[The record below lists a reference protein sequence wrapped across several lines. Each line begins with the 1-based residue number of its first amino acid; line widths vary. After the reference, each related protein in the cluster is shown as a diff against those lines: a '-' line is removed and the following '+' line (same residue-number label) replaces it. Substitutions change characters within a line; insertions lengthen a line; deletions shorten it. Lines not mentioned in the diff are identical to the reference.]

1 MIAIKAPEVQY
12 VAHRTARLYDG
23 PMLYGNQADWRGQST
38 KHGPAIGVVGAI
50 GTISAGLSAGGI
62 LGGVLIAGGVLGG
75 IGALTGN
82 KTLMAIGAV
91 TGFAGG
97 FISAGTGTFFNP
109 FAEGAG
115 PSVLS
120 KGFGDTFGSVFD
132 KIKSGLGITPTSLD
146 PAGSVV
152 SNATQSVADVAGN
165 AAKSIGG
172 GSLDDLLGAAGQ
184 SAASSAAGS
193 AVAGQAAA
201 SGGGGL
207 LGSLFS
213 SPGTGAM
220 LAGAASGAASGLLG
234 MDTQNANVDLAEA
247 RTDGER
253 QAQQIAAQRQQNM
266 QFQNTGNMPTVNKG
280 AQIYNQ
286 SPGNAQGRV
295 PVTMPDGTV
304 QLVSLEQYAAMKQ
317 NGGQA

>member
-12 VAHRTARLYDG
+12 VAHRTARLHDG
-23 PMLYGNQADWRGQST
+23 PMLYGNRIDWRGQST
-38 KHGPAIGVVGAI
+38 RHGPVMGVVGAI
-50 GTISAGLSAGGI
+50 GSISAGLSAGGI

-91 TGFAGG
+91 SSLAGG
-97 FISAGTGTFFNP
+97 FISADTGAFFNP
-109 FAEGAG
+109 FGEGAG
-115 PSVLS
+115 QSVLS
-120 KGFGDTFGSVFD
+120 KGLGDTFGSVFD
-132 KIKSGLGITPTSLD
+132 KIKSGLGITPTNLD

-152 SNATQSVADVAGN
+152 SNASQSVADAAGN

-172 GSLDDLLGAAGQ
+172 GAFDDVLSAAGQ
-184 SAASSAAGS
+184 TAASTAGS

-201 SGGGGL
+201 SGGSGL
-207 LGSLFS
+207 LGSIFS

-234 MDTQNANVDLAEA
+234 MGIQNANVDLAEA

-266 QFQNTGNMPTVNKG
+266 QFQNTGNMPTVNNN

-295 PVTMPDGTV
+295 PITMPDGSV
-304 QLVSLEQYAAMKQ
+304 QLVSLEQYAAMKT